1 MFFFG
6 GETLNPPTQHPATLP
21 QVLRCLGGRSLGD
34 RPGSHGE
41 LMVGYGGWKPETK
54 CSHPLYFL
62 AVELDEKFWSTLPPT
77 KTEILQLH
85 RWTSWIVEW
94 RLAGKK
100 EVCILGCFSLA
111 TQRDPLRDPSFWWLG
126 FTNFLFWRIDFSF
139 DSNALGHYPNAIM
152 HHVVETEER
161 KTCAFLGKHRGACA
175 FHPAHF
181 VDQSQASFSSHGFL
195 TKTVHQVKI
204 ECYWMLYIIYSCF
217 LRLQVSLVTIIMIIM
232 FFIYRDP
239 PKKNKQSPKGACF
252 CNTSQY
258 NIPEA
263 NPANPLPVS
272 VLQRYPLEDHKDCRQ
287 RFWSTWPVDL
297 GFWNMFF
304 LRLHRVDRLVGDFHC
319 PRDYIELMRL
329 LSRKCKYRIHVHYEH
344 MHLAQKNS
352 YLRMQVWD
360 RFVFEW
366 IFSMCSSVAKAMSG
380 RSSWEVLGG
389 VLRSQIWL
397 DLKRASLSMW

>member
-1 MFFFG
+1 MEAWNKIFPAVIFFG
-6 GETLNPPTQHPATLP
+6 
-21 QVLRCLGGRSLGD
+21 SW
-34 RPGSHGE
+34 
-41 LMVGYGGWKPETK
+41 VG
-54 CSHPLYFL
+54 CI
-62 AVELDEKFWSTLPPT
+62 FWSTPPN
-77 KTEILQLH
+77 KKRDSQLH
-85 RWTSWIVEW
+85 RLKNWIVEW

-204 ECYWMLYIIYSCF
+204 ECYWMLYIIYTVVVFWGSRFPLLLSLWSSWFYYIYILYTLSVPKNNQTIPKRRMF
-217 LRLQVSLVTIIMIIM
+217 LEHKWVQHPWGESSKSTAGVGLTEIPTGGPQRLQA
-232 FFIYRDP
+232 R
-239 PKKNKQSPKGACF
+239 
-252 CNTSQY
+252 
-258 NIPEA
+258 
-263 NPANPLPVS
+263 
-272 VLQRYPLEDHKDCRQ
+272 VLIHLTGG
-287 RFWSTWPVDL
+287 S
-297 GFWNMFF
+297 GFLKYVF

-329 LSRKCKYRIHVHYEH
+329 LSRKCKYRIHVDYEH
-344 MHLAQKNS
+344 MHLAPKSS

-360 RFVFEW
+360 HFVFEC
-366 IFSMCSSVAKAMSG
+366 IFFNV
-380 RSSWEVLGG
+380 
-389 VLRSQIWL
+389 
-397 DLKRASLSMW
+397 